1 MASTPPIQGESSPIT
16 SKRVYVGNLAWR
28 CKWQD
33 LKDHMRKAGDVKYV
47 EIIEAQNGRSKGC
60 GIVEFVDLESAQRA
74 HETLND
80 TLLFDRK
87 IFIREDREAR
97 DNDEDY
103 KPPRRRNEGGYPR
116 YPNPARG
123 SSANSPRSSPM
134 PLTQST
140 NGRQLYVSNLP
151 WRVTW
156 KELKELF
163 GGPDVVERADVVM
176 GSDGRSRGFGIVLL
190 KDIADVKDCIERMNG
205 YDLQGRVLTVRLDSG
220 PPAHRSERDQE

>member
-1 MASTPPIQGESSPIT
+1 MSNPSSPGEGTSPIT

-60 GIVEFVDLESAQRA
+60 GIVEFVDLESAQKA

-80 TLLFDRK
+80 TMLCDRK
-87 IFIREDREAR
+87 IFIREDREVHG
-97 DNDEDY
+97 NDEEY
-103 KPPRRRNEGGYPR
+103 RPRRRPEPAYQR
-116 YPNPARG
+116 YSNNASRDPPPSFG
-123 SSANSPRSSPM
+123 P
-134 PLTQST
+134 T

-163 GGPDVVERADVVM
+163 GGPEVVERADVAM
-176 GSDGRSRGFGIVLL
+176 SADGRSRGFGIVLL
-190 KDIADVKDCIERMNG
+190 RDAAHVQDCIDRMNG
-205 YDLQGRVLTVRLDSG
+205 YELQGRPLTVRLDSG
-220 PPAHRSERDQE
+220 PPPHRGDRD

>member
-1 MASTPPIQGESSPIT
+1 MPSSTAPSHGESSPIT

-60 GIVEFVDLESAQRA
+60 GIVEFLDLESAQRA

-80 TLLFDRK
+80 TMLFDRK

-97 DNDEDY
+97 DNDDDY
-103 KPPRRRNEGGYPR
+103 RPARRRTEGPQR
-116 YPNPARG
+116 FTPNQRAG
-123 SSANSPRSSPM
+123 SSM
-134 PLTQST
+134 PLTEVTS
-140 NGRQLYVSNLP
+140 GRQLYVSNLP

-156 KELKELF
+156 RDLKDLF
-163 GGPDVVERADVVM
+163 GGPEVVERADVVT
-176 GSDGRSRGFGIVLL
+176 GTDGRSRGFGIVLL
-190 KDIADVKDCIERMNG
+190 KEGANVENCIERMNG
-205 YDLQGRVLTVRLDSG
+205 FEVQGRALTVRLDSG
-220 PPAHRSERDQE
+220 PPAHRAERE

>member
-1 MASTPPIQGESSPIT
+1 MPSSVAPGESSPIT

-60 GIVEFVDLESAQRA
+60 GIVEFLDLESAQRA

-80 TLLFDRK
+80 TMLFDRK

-97 DNDEDY
+97 DDGDDY
-103 KPPRRRNEGGYPR
+103 RPQRRRIDGPPQRYSNGPRGG
-116 YPNPARG
+116 
-123 SSANSPRSSPM
+123 NSM
-134 PLTQST
+134 PLTDST
-140 NGRQLYVSNLP
+140 SGRQLYVSNLP

-156 KELKELF
+156 KDLKEIF
-163 GGPDVVERADVVM
+163 GGSDVVERADVVT
-176 GSDGRSRGFGIVLL
+176 GTDGRSRGFGIVLL
-190 KDIADVKDCIERMNG
+190 KDIASVQDCIERFNG
-205 YDLQGRVLTVRLDSG
+205 YEVQGRTLTVRLDSG
-220 PPAHRSERDQE
+220 PPAHRTERD